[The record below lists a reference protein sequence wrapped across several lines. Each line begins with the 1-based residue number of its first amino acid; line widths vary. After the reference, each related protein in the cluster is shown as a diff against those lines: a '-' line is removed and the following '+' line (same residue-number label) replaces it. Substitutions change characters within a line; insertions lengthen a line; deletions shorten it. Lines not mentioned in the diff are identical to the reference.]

1 MKLSEIKAELRKM
14 LLQMSVIKTDNGVLQ
29 YDGEE
34 YKEGTVVK
42 KVNEDGTEE
51 IPSGEF
57 VTEDNKKLTIENGE
71 IKTIEEIDVQPVEVV
86 EPSEEEPTEE
96 PVAEEEKIEEPV
108 VEEPVVEEPVVEEE
122 PTEEPAEETEPK
134 AEEEVVDEVAT
145 LKEKIAELEGKL
157 ADALKKLEE
166 LAGNTDTIL
175 SKVEKMSLAKPIAEE
190 MDAVKTPKKTG
201 NSKLDKFLEGCK

>member
-108 VEEPVVEEPVVEEE
+108 VEEPAVEEEVVEEQ
-122 PTEEPAEETEPK
+122 PTEEPAEETEPQ

-166 LAGNTDTIL
+166 LAGNTDAIL

>member
-96 PVAEEEKIEEPV
+96 GSGAE
-108 VEEPVVEEPVVEEE
+108 
-122 PTEEPAEETEPK
+122 TDDAEETDEEATEEATTEATK
-134 AEEEVVDEVAT
+134 AQ
-145 LKEKIAELEGKL
+145 
-157 ADALKKLEE
+157 
-166 LAGNTDTIL
+166 
-175 SKVEKMSLAKPIAEE
+175 
-190 MDAVKTPKKTG
+190 
-201 NSKLDKFLEGCK
+201 

>member
-29 YDGEE
+29 YEGEE
-34 YKEGTVVK
+34 YAEGTTVK

-57 VTEDNKKLTIENGE
+57 ITEDNKKLTIENGE
-71 IKTIEEIDVQPVEVV
+71 IKAIEEVDVQPVEDV
-86 EPSEEEPTEE
+86 EPTEE
-96 PVAEEEKIEEPV
+96 PVAEEEK
-108 VEEPVVEEPVVEEE
+108 VEEPVVEEPAVEEEVVEEQ

-134 AEEEVVDEVAT
+134 AEEEEVDEVAT
-145 LKEKIAELEGKL
+145 LKEKIADLEGKL
-157 ADALKKLEE
+157 EDALKKIEE
-166 LAGNTDTIL
+166 LAGNL
-175 SKVEKMSLAKPIAEE
+175 SKVEKMSMAKPIAEE

>member
-71 IKTIEEIDVQPVEVV
+71 IKTIEEIDIQPVEVV

-108 VEEPVVEEPVVEEE
+108 VEEPSVEEE

-166 LAGNTDTIL
+166 LAGNTEAML
-175 SKVEKMSLAKPIAEE
+175 SKVEKMSMAKPIAEE

>member
-108 VEEPVVEEPVVEEE
+108 VEKPAAEEEVVEEE

-166 LAGNTDTIL
+166 LAGNTEAML
-175 SKVEKMSLAKPIAEE
+175 SKVEKMSMAKPIAEE

>member
-108 VEEPVVEEPVVEEE
+108 VEEQVVEEE

-166 LAGNTDTIL
+166 LAGNTETIL